1 MFHLTEN
8 VVWDDN
14 FKRPLKVYTKPR
26 SLLEVHSYLYM
37 HKILALWIYCYLV
50 HRTVIFYVTTYLF
63 HISIKIYIYINI
75 HKVRLSS
82 FMHVCKYSYVIT
94 DNINQ
99 ISVTIYMRP
108 ITKTLR
114 KADFLLFQILTTIR
128 FDELFSCY
136 CKLNNL
142 LFFLKKFR
150 KELYIHL
157 FCLIIIF
164 STYSWKWFRLTEKKK
179 PIWIK
184 LFWLIENRIWMKF
197 NIIQA
202 VNERRRRYVAPKSKK
217 GTYKDLI
224 GHGGSVIDRKVCT
237 L

>member
-26 SLLEVHSYLYM
+26 SLIEVHSYLYM
-37 HKILALWIYCYLV
+37 HKILALWIYRYLV
-50 HRTVIFYVTTYLF
+50 HRTVIFYVTIYLF
-63 HISIKIYIYINI
+63 HISIKNYIYISI

-128 FDELFSCY
+128 LNFLAAK
-136 CKLNNL
+136 CKLKYL

-157 FCLIIIF
+157 FCLKIIF
-164 STYSWKWFRLTEKKK
+164 STYSWKWFRLTEKK
-179 PIWIK
+179 
-184 LFWLIENRIWMKF
+184 
-197 NIIQA
+197 NI
-202 VNERRRRYVAPKSKK
+202 
-217 GTYKDLI
+217 
-224 GHGGSVIDRKVCT
+224 
-237 L
+237 

>member
-1 MFHLTEN
+1 MNSRPGISPMNRMGQKWLYILIFRIYLRNASNWNYSNLEFRYQIWTSIIDDMNYYNEKMFHLTEN

-26 SLLEVHSYLYM
+26 SLIEVHSYLYM

-63 HISIKIYIYINI
+63 HISIKIYIYISI

-128 FDELFSCY
+128 FDELFSC
-136 CKLNNL
+136 
-142 LFFLKKFR
+142 
-150 KELYIHL
+150 
-157 FCLIIIF
+157 
-164 STYSWKWFRLTEKKK
+164 
-179 PIWIK
+179 
-184 LFWLIENRIWMKF
+184 
-197 NIIQA
+197 
-202 VNERRRRYVAPKSKK
+202 
-217 GTYKDLI
+217 
-224 GHGGSVIDRKVCT
+224 
-237 L
+237 

>member
-1 MFHLTEN
+1 MKLFEFRVKSSIERVLCFTKLVIWFRYQIWTSIIDDMNYYNEKMFHLTEN

-26 SLLEVHSYLYM
+26 SLIEVHSYLYM

-63 HISIKIYIYINI
+63 HISIKIYIYISI

-128 FDELFSCY
+128 FDELFSC
-136 CKLNNL
+136 
-142 LFFLKKFR
+142 
-150 KELYIHL
+150 
-157 FCLIIIF
+157 
-164 STYSWKWFRLTEKKK
+164 
-179 PIWIK
+179 
-184 LFWLIENRIWMKF
+184 
-197 NIIQA
+197 
-202 VNERRRRYVAPKSKK
+202 
-217 GTYKDLI
+217 
-224 GHGGSVIDRKVCT
+224 
-237 L
+237 